1 MVFAIRNWHKVIEPN
16 ARPQLRLQKTF
27 DAMGSTYSIVLYG
40 QDPREMEAA
49 MDAAFDEVER
59 LDELL
64 SNYNPHSEWSRV
76 NREAGKMA
84 VRVSPELFQLVSE
97 CLEYSRQSEGAFDIS
112 VSPLIKTWGFYGGTG
127 RLPDPAEAAA
137 TRLRVGY
144 RNMVL
149 DPSTQTVHFRNSEM
163 EIDPGGIGKGYTVD
177 RMAAVLR
184 QRGIESSLIA
194 ASSSTIY
201 GMGTPPGEPRGW
213 RVTIRHPERPKDS
226 IAEVFLKNMSLS
238 TSGNSEKFFISHG
251 RVYSH
256 LIDPRTGEPAEG
268 TLVAVMAPRNIDTEA
283 WTKACFV
290 NGRAWAAIHP
300 MRGARVFFCDGN
312 KENACEWL
320 Y

>member
-1 MVFAIRNWHKVIEPN
+1 MQIWHNVIEPT
-16 ARPQLRLQKTF
+16 AGQQLRLHKTF

-40 QDPREMEAA
+40 HDPREMEAA
-49 MDAAFDEVER
+49 IDAAFDEVER

-84 VRVSPELFQLVSE
+84 VMVSPELFQLVSE
-97 CLEYSRQSEGAFDIS
+97 CIEYSRQSEGAFDIS
-112 VSPLIKTWGFYGGTG
+112 VSPLVKTWGFYRGTG
-127 RLPDPAEAAA
+127 RLPDPVEVAAV
-137 TRLRVGY
+137 RLRVGY
-144 RNMVL
+144 RNIIL
-149 DPSTQTVHFRNSEM
+149 DPSAQTVHFQNSEM
-163 EIDPGGIGKGYTVD
+163 ELDPGGIGKGYTVD

-184 QRGIESSLIA
+184 QRRIESSLIA

-213 RVTIRHPERPKDS
+213 RAMIRHPERPKDS

-238 TSGNSEKFFISHG
+238 TSGSSETFFISDG

-256 LIDPRTGEPAEG
+256 LMDPRTGEPAEG
-268 TLVAVMAPRNIDTEA
+268 TMVGVMAPRNIDTEA

-300 MRGARVFFCDGN
+300 MGNARVFFCDGSN
-312 KENACEWL
+312 KDACEWL

>member
-1 MVFAIRNWHKVIEPN
+1 
-16 ARPQLRLQKTF
+16 
-27 DAMGSTYSIVLYG
+27 MGSTYSIVLYG

-49 MDAAFDEVER
+49 IDAAFDEVER
-59 LDELL
+59 LDGLL

-76 NREAGKMA
+76 NREAGKMP

-112 VSPLIKTWGFYGGTG
+112 VSPLIRTWGFYGGTG
-127 RLPDPAEAAA
+127 RLPDPVEAAA

-144 RNMVL
+144 RNIIL
-149 DPSTQTVHFRNSEM
+149 DPSAQTVHFRIPEM

-177 RMAAVLR
+177 RMAVVLR

-201 GMGTPPGEPRGW
+201 GLGTPTGEPRGW
-213 RVTIRHPERPKDS
+213 RVTIRHPERPKAS
-226 IAEVFLKNMSLS
+226 IAEVFLENMSLS
-238 TSGNSEKFFISHG
+238 TSGNSEKSFISNG
-251 RVYSH
+251 RTYSH
-256 LIDPRTGEPAEG
+256 LMDPRTGGPAQG
-268 TLVAVMAPRNIDTEA
+268 SLVAVMAPRNIDTEA

-290 NGRAWAAIHP
+290 NGRAWAAIHR
-300 MRGARVFFCDGN
+300 MQSARVFFCDGN
-312 KENACEWL
+312 NKDACEWL

>member
-1 MVFAIRNWHKVIEPN
+1 MRNWRKVIEPN
-16 ARPQLRLQKTF
+16 PRQQLRLHKTF

-49 MDAAFDEVER
+49 IDAAFDEIER

-76 NREAGKMA
+76 NREAGKTA
-84 VRVSPELFQLVSE
+84 VRVSPELFHVISE

-112 VSPLIKTWGFYGGTG
+112 VSPLIKTWGFYKGTG
-127 RLPDPAEAAA
+127 RLPDPVEAAA
-137 TRLRVGY
+137 ARPRVGY
-144 RNMVL
+144 RNIIL
-149 DPSTQTVHFRNSEM
+149 DPATQTVHFRNAEM

-177 RMAAVLR
+177 RMAAVLC
-184 QRGIESSLIA
+184 QRRMESALIA

-213 RVTIRHPERPKDS
+213 RVTIRHPERPRDS
-226 IAEVFLKNMSLS
+226 IAEVFLVNMSLS
-238 TSGNSEKFFISHG
+238 TSGSSEKFFISHG

-256 LIDPRTGEPAEG
+256 LMDPRTGEPAAG
-268 TLVAVMAPRNIDTEA
+268 TLVAVMAPRNMDTEA

-300 MRGARVFFCDGN
+300 MGGARVFFCDGDN
-312 KENACEWL
+312 KVTCEWL